1 MAWGAGDL
9 VGMEQASLAARG
21 AVRWET
27 GTEPQFTC
35 TKPPGHGACWP
46 CLGFPSSSLEGSREM
61 TSQAGPLPSAT
72 TAVGTVSPSGEL
84 TEPRVSVS
92 PVQSSSGSNSLVTLA
107 ARIPGRGLG
116 RAALPKLISA
126 QDPECEGRA
135 VPGRGARA
143 SAQLFLGPL
152 ASRCLQQGSS
162 HGRRPP
168 ATSWAAP
175 SRLCVEPCPPPPSV
189 LLCAGPGAHG
199 PLSPAGL
206 TGALVGAGE
215 QLRSQS
221 QGFQPHRPPGV

>member
-1 MAWGAGDL
+1 
-9 VGMEQASLAARG
+9 
-21 AVRWET
+21 
-27 GTEPQFTC
+27 
-35 TKPPGHGACWP
+35 
-46 CLGFPSSSLEGSREM
+46 M

-135 VPGRGARA
+135 VPGRGTRA

-152 ASRCLQQGSS
+152 ASRCL
-162 HGRRPP
+162 
-168 ATSWAAP
+168 
-175 SRLCVEPCPPPPSV
+175 
-189 LLCAGPGAHG
+189 
-199 PLSPAGL
+199 
-206 TGALVGAGE
+206 
-215 QLRSQS
+215 
-221 QGFQPHRPPGV
+221 